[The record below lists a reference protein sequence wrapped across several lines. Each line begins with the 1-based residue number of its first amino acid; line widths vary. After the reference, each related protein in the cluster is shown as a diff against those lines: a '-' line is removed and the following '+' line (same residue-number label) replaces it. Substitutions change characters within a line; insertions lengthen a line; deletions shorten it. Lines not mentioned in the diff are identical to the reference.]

1 MKINDEPREF
11 DAMSDNNSFPFWNT
25 DWVEAQRKYM
35 EAFSALA
42 GNATD
47 SKDAA
52 GSNGDDMNPWSKAL
66 ECWWQSVAQAVP
78 AEDRDLYSNLFD
90 QTQAFNFATAQLSHF
105 MQGLAE
111 IGQSADDWQDKL
123 EKHFEEMKNYITRTH
138 GDAGQMFSG
147 MFGALQ
153 LPMDNLQRTFS
164 SGSFFPGD
172 FLQGF
177 KPTDLEQVTD
187 KFLSVPGLGY
197 TRESQEQI
205 QEGLRLLAS
214 YQRTAHEYQLEM
226 NKIAVKALELMK
238 QRILKMAAN
247 GEQMNSLREVYDLWV
262 ECNEAAYAEYVFTE
276 EYSELYGRLT
286 NDLMAL
292 KRHGQR
298 FIDEMAS
305 AMGMPTRKGMAT
317 VQKRQQQLKRELI
330 SSKSRIEALEEK
342 LEEFDELERKV
353 EKMQTSQTNS
363 SSKSTKKKAGKKKTN
378 KKKTGKKKTG
388 KKKTSSKKKAG

>member
-1 MKINDEPREF
+1 
-11 DAMSDNNSFPFWNT
+11 MSDNNSFPFWNT

-35 EAFSALA
+35 EAWSALA
-42 GNATD
+42 GTTD
-47 SKDAA
+47 SKETAS
-52 GSNGDDMNPWSKAL
+52 GNGDDTNPWNKAL
-66 ECWWQSVAQAVP
+66 EYWWQSVAQAAP
-78 AEDRDLYSNLFD
+78 GDTKGFYSKLID
-90 QTQAFNFATAQLSHF
+90 QTQAFNYMTEQLSRF

-111 IGQSADDWQDKL
+111 VGQSADDWQEKL
-123 EKHFEEMKNYITRTH
+123 EQHFEEMKNYMTREH
-138 GDAGQMFSG
+138 GGGGQMFSG
-147 MFGALQ
+147 MLGAWQ

-205 QEGLRLLAS
+205 QEGMRLWAS

-226 NKIAVKALELMK
+226 NKIAVEALDLMK
-238 QRILKMAAN
+238 QRILEMAGT
-247 GEQMNSLREVYDLWV
+247 GEQMNTLREVYDLWV
-262 ECNEAAYAEYVFTE
+262 ECNEAAYAKYVFTE

-292 KRHGQR
+292 KHHGQR

-330 SSKSRIEALEEK
+330 SSKNRIEALEGKLEK
-342 LEEFDELERKV
+342 LDDLERKV
-353 EKMQTSQTNS
+353 ENMQTSQSNS
-363 SSKSTKKKAGKKKTN
+363 SGTSKATKKSP
-378 KKKTGKKKTG
+378 G